1 MRTVRITA
9 TAEADLK
16 EIWSYIAKD
25 NPDAATR
32 LIKEITGKFA
42 ILRDHPHMGRQQDKL
57 LMNLR
62 SLNVKGYVIFYQPF
76 EDRVEI
82 LRVMHGARDIESVFR
97 RFFDSL

>member
-9 TAEADLK
+9 TAEDDLK
-16 EIWSYIAKD
+16 EIWSYIAQD
-25 NPDAATR
+25 NPEAANR
-32 LIKEITGKFA
+32 VIKEITRKFVT
-42 ILRDHPHMGRQQDKL
+42 LRDHPHIGRQQDKL
-57 LMNLR
+57 LLNLR
-62 SLNVKGYVIFYQPF
+62 SLSVKGYIIFYQPC